1 MDIRLVTTSF
11 NDEVHGTFN
20 DKKTGCGINLL
31 KSENVTRFRR
41 GGIMTDLGEITCDKC
56 KAKIAKEM
64 IRSDQKE
71 MKALLKEEKLR
82 AKKGIED
89 EGIVP
94 LGNTTAK
101 PTKVRPVEAPKP
113 VTVKPTPVKQA
124 QPEAPVKTIPGTGVA
139 IDNDLAQFSIE
150 KPPVEET
157 PEKSAAQQAEDFLAQ
172 FAVNKPDEA
181 PEEAVQDD
189 YITPTPQPD
198 DFLAQFAVN
207 KPEEP
212 AQPAFQQ
219 PVPPVVDDVDA
230 ALNAMQNNLGFQQ
243 PAPAANPYAQ
253 PAPAPV
259 QPAPVQPASVQ
270 SPPITDNDILNMFSI
285 DKTEQN
291 SAPAANPYVQPA
303 PAPVQPAPVQQPAGA
318 NNGNVSEWDLIANQ
332 LFGQEAPAQPAAQ
345 PAPQPVVNEIPAPQP
360 AGIAPAQYQANAPIL
375 DDISAAINS
384 VQQNIP
390 APAPVQSVPQAAE
403 IAPAQYQANAPIL
416 DDISAAINSV
426 QQNIPAPA
434 PVQPVPQ
441 AAEIAPAQYQA
452 NAPVLDDISAALN
465 SMQQNAPAPAQ
476 PAPQPA
482 GIAPAQYQANAP
494 VLDDISAA
502 LNSMQQ
508 NAPAPVQP
516 APAPVPVLEEA
527 PVIDDIE
534 AAMAAAQ
541 QNAPIQPAPVQ
552 EEAPVIDDIDA
563 AMAAFQ
569 QNVPKSVAPA
579 QSQPDP
585 IFEQP
590 PVIDDISAAMA
601 AVQQNVPKSVAPVQ
615 STPINIPAAPK
626 PARPVQ
632 PAQPAAI
639 DPSQI
644 ISVPQITGYD
654 AANQPI
660 YTYVQMQI
668 TGHDAN
674 GQPILAPIPGQEIPT
689 FQGTYNK
696 NTRLQ
701 EAIKAA
707 QEVPTSSKD
716 MTPGQR
722 IAAAEAAKGNHPSAN
737 VSKIATNPH
746 SRSTSQAFINAI
758 SESKEYA
765 NQSLTDT
772 QGLQQRT
779 RVIGSIEDVLSQLG
793 DNSLKQQKAAEA
805 KAQVNVPKFEE
816 YKAPT
821 SRPASSRPSAPAPR
835 KPSMPDRPLTKA
847 EQKAL
852 KKQEKIDAKFK
863 KEMAKRGF

>member
-41 GGIMTDLGEITCDKC
+41 GGIMTDLGEITCEKC

-150 KPPVEET
+150 KPPVET
-157 PEKSAAQQAEDFLAQ
+157 TQEKSAAQQAEDFLAQ
-172 FAVNKPDEA
+172 FAVNKPNDA
-181 PEEAVQDD
+181 PAEAVQDD

-230 ALNAMQNNLGFQQ
+230 ALNAMQNNFGFQQ

-259 QPAPVQPASVQ
+259 QPAPVQPAPVQ
-270 SPPITDNDILNMFSI
+270 STPITDNDIFNMFSI

-303 PAPVQPAPVQQPAGA
+303 PAPVQPTPVQPVPVQQPAGA

-332 LFGQEAPAQPAAQ
+332 LFGQENAAQAPAPAAEPVINEAPAQQ
-345 PAPQPVVNEIPAPQP
+345 VS
-360 AGIAPAQYQANAPIL
+360 GIAPAQYQANAPILDDIAAINSVQQNIPAPAPVQPAPQAAEIAPAQYQTNAPIL

-390 APAPVQSVPQAAE
+390 APAPVQPAPQAAE

-434 PVQPVPQ
+434 PVQP
-441 AAEIAPAQYQA
+441 
-452 NAPVLDDISAALN
+452 
-465 SMQQNAPAPAQ
+465 
-476 PAPQPA
+476 
-482 GIAPAQYQANAP
+482 
-494 VLDDISAA
+494 
-502 LNSMQQ
+502 
-508 NAPAPVQP
+508 APAPV
-516 APAPVPVLEEA
+516 LEEV

-541 QNAPIQPAPVQ
+541 QNAPVQPAPVQ
-552 EEAPVIDDIDA
+552 EEVPVIDDISA

-569 QNVPKSVAPA
+569 QNVPKSVATA
-579 QSQPDP
+579 QPQSDP

-601 AVQQNVPKSVAPVQ
+601 AVKQNAPKSVAPVQ
-615 STPINIPAAPK
+615 SAPINIPASPK
-626 PARPVQ
+626 PSK
-632 PAQPAAI
+632 PAQSVKAVAPI

-805 KAQVNVPKFEE
+805 KAQVNIPKFEE